1 MPARDGNRSPRDD
14 RSWGSRAKDFVIC
27 AEAACID
34 RLPYCNRGAVEVSW
48 LYCCSY
54 RGPIAQRKGMGIVEV
69 VECVSVNSTLGAMC
83 LYLHSSCEWR
93 LHSWAPQAGSGR
105 PRALRLS
112 GSQNALGRAE
122 PAGGGS
128 GAISSARAYDLAPF
142 WRIIVSFA

>member
-69 VECVSVNSTLGAMC
+69 VLSEQVSNV
-83 LYLHSSCEWR
+83 
-93 LHSWAPQAGSGR
+93 GSPLEAR
-105 PRALRLS
+105 PTSVGIPL
-112 GSQNALGRAE
+112 
-122 PAGGGS
+122 
-128 GAISSARAYDLAPF
+128 
-142 WRIIVSFA
+142 

>member
-83 LYLHSSCEWR
+83 LNRCAFVWSSWTLLSSVMVVDKSLVCWR
-93 LHSWAPQAGSGR
+93 FVRLAEGIECSSLFVAAASCGPAGS
-105 PRALRLS
+105 PRWKHR
-112 GSQNALGRAE
+112 R
-122 PAGGGS
+122 GG
-128 GAISSARAYDLAPF
+128 
-142 WRIIVSFA
+142 

>member
-112 GSQNALGRAE
+112 GSVAGGALGRGKTPSAAPSLPE
-122 PAGGGS
+122 AVPALFPVRRRT
-128 GAISSARAYDLAPF
+128 I
-142 WRIIVSFA
+142 